1 MERSNDSKDVMVFDE
16 PHLTEF
22 KKTILQTETGWA
34 GSNPRKWVAHLSP
47 GIIEL
52 NSFPD
57 KRLVRQ
63 DIFDIA
69 NCRKTD
75 DLYLAI
81 NIAAWGG
88 MKRDH
93 GHRLFDEW
101 PVWGGI
107 MAAMRDGRLTRQQAY
122 KAFSK
127 LRVSGALPGMGPAYY
142 TKMIFFALEK
152 RDAFIMDQWTAR
164 SANLLLGRK
173 LVNTL
178 RTGASGRDPA
188 PQWVSDK
195 NTSEVYE
202 EFCRFIY
209 ELADQCS
216 LEGGEASVEE
226 ALFSTGR
233 GRGRWRNY
241 VISQDRRRQGLEP
254 L

>member
-1 MERSNDSKDVMVFDE
+1 MECSNELKDVMVFEE

-22 KKTILQTETGWA
+22 KKTIYQTETGWA
-34 GSNPRKWVAHLSP
+34 GCNPRKWVAHLSP
-47 GIIEL
+47 EIIDP
-52 NSFPD
+52 NIFPD
-57 KRLVRQ
+57 RRLIRQ
-63 DIFDIA
+63 EIFDMA
-69 NCRKTD
+69 NCRKTG

-93 GHRLFDEW
+93 GRRLFDEW
-101 PVWGGI
+101 PVWAGI
-107 MAAMRDGRLTRQQAY
+107 MAAMRDGLQTRQQAY
-122 KAFSK
+122 YAFSK
-127 LRVSGALPGMGPAYY
+127 LRLSGELPGMGPAYF
-142 TKMIFFALEK
+142 TKMIFFALET

-178 RTGASGRDPA
+178 RAGASGRDPA
-188 PQWVSDK
+188 PQWVSDE
-195 NTSEVYE
+195 NTPEVYE
-202 EFCRFIY
+202 KFCHFIH
-209 ELADQCS
+209 ELAKQCS
-216 LEGGEASVEE
+216 LEGEEESVEE

-241 VISQDRRRQGLEP
+241 VISQDRRRGGLEP